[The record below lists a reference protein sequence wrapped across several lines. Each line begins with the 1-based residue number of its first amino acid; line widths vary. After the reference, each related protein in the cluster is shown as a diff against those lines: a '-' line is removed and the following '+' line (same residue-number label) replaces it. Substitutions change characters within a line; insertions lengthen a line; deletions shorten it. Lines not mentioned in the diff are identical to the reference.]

1 MSERDPMAMPLSG
14 LRLVEASAGTGKTFS
29 LAGLYLR
36 LLVEKPLDVRDI
48 LVVTFTRAATQE
60 LRDRIRALLARAARL
75 AADRSLATA
84 SGEDRIAL
92 RILDAAAEPA
102 DNLAR
107 LLRDAAV
114 RMDEATITTIHGFCQ
129 QALQENAF
137 DSAVAFDRGD
147 PVDDRELLAECA
159 GDYWR
164 REVIGR
170 SPEAAGAFMAHWS
183 KPGDLA
189 AELGWILDTPHLK
202 LAGPT
207 PDQIPARVAQAR
219 SEWIATAPLLQAR
232 LEAIEQAGEFH
243 SGRSLGKAVK
253 AAGGVAALFRAI
265 ASGDQPLPHALSTNA
280 IRQQL
285 TGAARKVGVPPQWTG
300 AVDALL
306 EIPGLERLA
315 AVHTV
320 AVALRQALQQRKR
333 ERRLHSFNDM
343 IQSLH
348 GAITDPRRGPALA
361 HALRKRWPWALVD
374 EFQDTDPLQYAI
386 LRAIYRGHEGVGMIM
401 IGDPKQAIYGFRG
414 GDVFAYLQAG
424 EDTEGVYSLGTNFR
438 STASVLKAIDGLF
451 HLPGERPFMLPEI
464 AFETVQAGRAQGD
477 LEIELEGETLPALT
491 LWTLEPGS
499 EGKPWTAGAARQQL
513 AAATIAQIQ
522 RLLDRRDG
530 AHVREGAY
538 TRPLAARDICVLVN
552 TNGEAA
558 QFQAALAR
566 AGLPAAC
573 LHQSSVF
580 ASAQAEPLQRVLEA
594 AAAPADPRRVR
605 AALVTELFGLRLGD
619 LLKLADDDAAWQDT
633 AQTFQQGHE
642 RWVRGGVLALLEP
655 WIQSAAAR
663 LLQYE
668 DGERRVTNWLH
679 LAERLQQAETETFGM
694 AGLIRWLATSRE
706 SAGDG
711 DTAEEAQLRLESDEN
726 LVRIA
731 TVHKVKGLQFPV
743 VMLPYAPLLGTAG
756 ARFDRPDQPPFR
768 YHDADGNACLDPGI
782 GQDLEHTPL
791 AVRERRAEAM
801 RLLYVALT
809 RAEQAIYLP
818 WGWIQGA
825 QNGAL
830 AWLFHQQDGAPD
842 AAWQT
847 KKEQWEGWF
856 TADNVQRR
864 IEAFRVS
871 MGGVVRGVPVA
882 DVADQRPYQPDPPV
896 PLGGARDV
904 LPAPRSAWQMFSYSS
919 LVRGEAAGPAAAS
932 GVDDESRA
940 PRDSTPVD
948 RDLGGLSGTGFGSA
962 VHDILEA
969 ADFARW
975 PDPSEAPGDF
985 ETALVADRLLRRGI
999 ALPEGER
1006 GRRTLVAV
1014 SGLVSRCLHTPLPGI
1029 GPLAAVMPQH
1039 RLAEMGFALRLGGE
1053 TTRSLTALLQ
1063 THGYTG
1069 LVAGEPWGRPLLGLM
1084 QGFIDLVVE
1093 QDGRYWV
1100 LDYKTNHLGPLHED
1114 YVPARLTEAV
1124 RHGHYDL
1131 QYLVYVTAL
1140 HRHLALRLPGYDPE
1154 RHLGGVQY
1162 LFLRGMNG
1170 RDATTGV
1177 FIDHPSVP
1185 LIEALD
1191 RLLDNREAAA

>member
-1 MSERDPMAMPLSG
+1 MPLSG

-60 LRDRIRALLARAARL
+60 LRDRIRTRIARAARL
-75 AADRSLATA
+75 AGDRSLATA
-84 SGEDRIAL
+84 SDEDRIAL

-102 DNLAR
+102 EGLAR
-107 LLRDAAV
+107 RLRDAAV

-129 QALQENAF
+129 QALAEHAF

-147 PVDDRELLAECA
+147 PADDRSLLAECA
-159 GDYWR
+159 ADYWR

-170 SPEAAGAFMAHWS
+170 SPEAARAFMDHWQT
-183 KPGDLA
+183 PGDLA
-189 AELGWILDTPHLK
+189 RELGWVLDTPHLR
-202 LAGPT
+202 LAGPA

-219 SEWIATAPLLQAR
+219 SGWAAVAPLLQAR

-243 SGRSLGKAVK
+243 SARALGKAVK
-253 AAGGVAALFRAI
+253 AAGGVAALFQAI
-265 ASGDQPLPHALSTNA
+265 ASGTEPVPRALSTKA
-280 IRQQL
+280 ITQQL
-285 TGAARKVGVPPQWTG
+285 SGAARKVGVSPEWTG

-315 AVHTV
+315 AVHTA
-320 AVALRQALQQRKR
+320 AVELREALQQRKR
-333 ERRLHSFNDM
+333 ERRVHSFNDM

-348 GAITDPRRGPALA
+348 GAITDPHGGPALA
-361 HALRKRWPWALVD
+361 DALRARWPWALVD

-386 LRAIYRGHEGVGMIM
+386 LRTIYRGRDGVGMIM

-414 GDVFAYLQAG
+414 GDVFAYLQAA
-424 EDTEGVYSLGTNFR
+424 EDTEGVYSLDTNFR
-438 STASVLKAIDGLF
+438 STGSVLEAIEALF
-451 HLPGERPFMLPEI
+451 RLPGERPFMLPEI
-464 AFETVQAGRAQGD
+464 AFVPVQAGRAQGD

-491 LWTLEPGS
+491 LWTLGAGS
-499 EGKPWTAGAARQQL
+499 EDKPWTAGAARQQL

-530 AHVREGAY
+530 ARVHEGD
-538 TRPLAARDICVLVN
+538 TSRPLAARDICVLVN

-558 QFQAALAR
+558 QFQTALAR

-580 ASAQAEPLQRVLEA
+580 ASAQAEQVQRVLEA
-594 AAAPADPRRVR
+594 AAAPADPRRMR

-619 LLKLADDDAAWQDT
+619 LLKLADDDTVWQDT

-694 AGLIRWLATSRE
+694 AGLIRWLAASRE

-711 DTAEEAQLRLESDEN
+711 DTPEEAQLRLESDEN

-756 ARFDRPDQPPFR
+756 AHFDRPDQPPFR
-768 YHDADGNACLDPGI
+768 YHDADGNAYLDPGI
-782 GQDLEHTPL
+782 GQDAEHAPL

-847 KKEQWEGWF
+847 KKEHWSPWF
-856 TADNVQRR
+856 TAENVDRR
-864 IEAFRVS
+864 IQAFCTR
-871 MGGVVRGVPVA
+871 MGGVVRCVPVA
-882 DVADQRPYQPDPPV
+882 EVAAKRPYHPDSPT
-896 PLGGARDV
+896 PLGTARET
-904 LPAPRSAWQMFSYSS
+904 LPKPRSPWQMVSYSS
-919 LVRGEAAGPAAAS
+919 LVRGEGAGPATAA
-932 GVDDESRA
+932 GADDESSV

-948 RDLGGLSGTGFGSA
+948 ADLGGLAGTGFGSA

-969 ADFARW
+969 ADFACW
-975 PDPSEAPGDF
+975 PVPGEPPGDF
-985 ETALVADRLLRRGI
+985 EAALVGEKLLRRGI
-999 ALPEGER
+999 VLPEGER
-1006 GRRTLVAV
+1006 GRKTVGAV
-1014 SGLVSRCLHTPLPGI
+1014 SGLVSRCLHTPLPEI
-1029 GPLAAVMPQH
+1029 GPLAAVLPRH

-1053 TTRSLTALLQ
+1053 TTRGLTALLQ

-1069 LVAGEPWGRPLLGLM
+1069 LRAGEPRERLLLGLL

-1093 QDGRYWV
+1093 RDGRYWV
-1100 LDYKTNHLGPLHED
+1100 LDYKTNFLGALHED
-1114 YVPARLTEAV
+1114 YAPARLADAV

-1140 HRHLALRLPGYDPE
+1140 HRHLALRLPGYDPG

-1170 RDATTGV
+1170 RDAATGV
-1177 FIDHPSVP
+1177 FVDHPSAALVR
-1185 LIEALD
+1185 ALD

>member
-1 MSERDPMAMPLSG
+1 MPERNPMEMPLSG

-36 LLVEKPLDVRDI
+36 LLVEHSLDVRDI

-60 LRDRIRALLARAARL
+60 LRDRIRTRIARAARL

-84 SGEDRIAL
+84 SDEDRIAL

-102 DNLAR
+102 ESLAR
-107 LLRDAAV
+107 RLRDAAV

-129 QALQENAF
+129 QALAEHAF

-147 PVDDRELLAECA
+147 PADDRALLAECA
-159 GDYWR
+159 ADYWR
-164 REVIGR
+164 SEVIGR
-170 SPEAAGAFMAHWS
+170 SPEAARAFMDHWRN
-183 KPGDLA
+183 PGDLA
-189 AELGWILDTPHLK
+189 RELGWVLDTPHLK
-202 LAGPT
+202 LAGPA
-207 PDQIPARVAQAR
+207 PDQIPARIAQAR
-219 SEWIATAPLLQAR
+219 SDWAAVAPLLQAR

-243 SGRSLGKAVK
+243 SGRALGKAVK
-253 AAGGVAALFRAI
+253 AAGGVAALFQAI
-265 ASGDQPLPHALSTNA
+265 TSGTEPPPRALSTKA
-280 IRQQL
+280 ITQQL
-285 TGAARKVGVPPQWTG
+285 SGAARKAGVSPEWTG

-315 AVHTV
+315 AVHTA
-320 AVALRQALQQRKR
+320 AVELREALRQRKR
-333 ERRLHSFNDM
+333 ERRVHSFNDM

-348 GAITDPRRGPALA
+348 GAITDPHGGPALA
-361 HALRKRWPWALVD
+361 HALRARWPWALVD

-386 LRAIYRGHEGVGMIM
+386 LRAIYRGREGVGMIM

-414 GDVFAYLQAG
+414 GDVFAYLQAA
-424 EDTEGVYSLGTNFR
+424 EDTEGVYSLDTNFR
-438 STASVLKAIDGLF
+438 STEPVLKAIEALF
-451 HLPGERPFMLPEI
+451 RLPGERPFMLPEI
-464 AFETVQAGRAQGD
+464 AFVPVRAGRAQGD
-477 LEIELEGETLPALT
+477 LVIELEGETLPALT
-491 LWTLEPGS
+491 LWTLGPGS

-522 RLLDRRDG
+522 RLLDRHDG
-530 AHVREGAY
+530 ARVHEGD
-538 TRPLAARDICVLVN
+538 TSRPLAARDICVLVN

-558 QFQAALAR
+558 QFQTALAR

-580 ASAQAEPLQRVLEA
+580 ASAQAEQVQRVLEA

-619 LLKLADDDAAWQDT
+619 LLRLADDDAVWQDT

-694 AGLIRWLATSRE
+694 AGLIRWLASGRE
-706 SAGDG
+706 SAGG
-711 DTAEEAQLRLESDEN
+711 GETPEEAQLRLESDEN

-756 ARFDRPDQPPFR
+756 ARFDRPEQPPFR

-782 GQDLEHTPL
+782 GQDAEHAPL

-847 KKEQWEGWF
+847 KKEHWSPWF
-856 TADNVQRR
+856 TAENVDRR
-864 IEAFRVS
+864 IQAFCTR
-871 MGGVVRGVPVA
+871 MGRFVRCVPVA
-882 DVADQRPYQPDPPV
+882 EVAAKRPYHPDAPT
-896 PLGGARDV
+896 PLGTARET
-904 LPAPRSAWQMFSYSS
+904 LPKPRSPWQMVSYSS
-919 LVRGEAAGPAAAS
+919 LVRGEGAGPARAA
-932 GVDDESRA
+932 GADDESSV

-948 RDLGGLSGTGFGSA
+948 ADLGGLAGTGFGSA

-969 ADFARW
+969 ADFACW
-975 PDPSEAPGDF
+975 PVPGEPPGDLQA
-985 ETALVADRLLRRGI
+985 ALVAEKLLRRGI
-999 ALPEGER
+999 VLPEGER
-1006 GRRTLVAV
+1006 GRKTVGAV
-1014 SGLVSRCLHTPLPGI
+1014 SGLVSRCLHTPLPEI
-1029 GPLAAVMPQH
+1029 GPLAAVPRRH

-1053 TTRSLTALLQ
+1053 TTRGLTALLQ
-1063 THGYTG
+1063 AHGYTG
-1069 LVAGEPWGRPLLGLM
+1069 LLGGEPRGRLLLGLL

-1093 QDGRYWV
+1093 HDDRYWV
-1100 LDYKTNHLGPLHED
+1100 LDYKTNFLGALHED
-1114 YVPARLTEAV
+1114 YAPARLADAV

-1170 RDATTGV
+1170 RDAATGV
-1177 FIDHPSVP
+1177 FVDHPGAALVR
-1185 LIEALD
+1185 ALD

>member
-1 MSERDPMAMPLSG
+1 MTMPLSG

-36 LLVEKPLDVRDI
+36 LLVEKRLDVRDI

-60 LRDRIRALLARAARL
+60 LRDRIRTRITRAARL
-75 AADRSLATA
+75 AADRSLANA

-92 RILDAAAEPA
+92 EILEAAAEPA
-102 DNLAR
+102 ESLAR
-107 LLRDAAV
+107 RLRDAAV

-129 QALQENAF
+129 QALAENAF

-147 PVDDRELLAECA
+147 PVDDRVLLAECA
-159 GDYWR
+159 ADYWR

-170 SPEAAGAFMAHWS
+170 PPEAARAFMAHW
-183 KPGDLA
+183 PEPRDLA
-189 AELGWILDTPHLK
+189 AGLGWILDTPHLK
-202 LAGPT
+202 LAGPA
-207 PDQIPARVAQAR
+207 PDAIPARVAQAR
-219 SEWIATAPLLQAR
+219 ADWAAVAPLLQAR

-243 SGRSLGKAVK
+243 AGRALGKAVK

-265 ASGDQPLPHALSTNA
+265 ASGEQPLPGALSTSA
-280 IRQQL
+280 ITQQL
-285 TGAARKVGVPPQWTG
+285 TGEARKTGVSPQWTG

-315 AVHTV
+315 AVHTA
-320 AVALRQALQQRKR
+320 AVELRTALQQRKR
-333 ERRLHSFNDM
+333 ERRVHSFNDM

-361 HALRKRWPWALVD
+361 RALRQRWPWALVD

-386 LRAIYRGHEGVGMIM
+386 LRAIYRGHEGAGMIM

-414 GDVFAYLQAG
+414 GDVFAYLQAA
-424 EDTEGVYSLGTNFR
+424 EDTEGVYSLDTNFR
-438 STASVLKAIDGLF
+438 STAPVLKVIEALF
-451 HLPGERPFMLPEI
+451 RLPGERPFMLPEI
-464 AFETVQAGRAQGD
+464 AFLPVRAGRAQGD
-477 LEIELEGETLPALT
+477 RDIELEGQPLPALT

-499 EGKPWTAGAARQQL
+499 EGKPWGAGVARQQL
-513 AAATIAQIQ
+513 AGATIAQIQ
-522 RLLDRRDG
+522 RLLDGRDG
-530 AHVREGAY
+530 ARVREGLS

-552 TNGEAA
+552 TNAEAA

-580 ASAQAEPLQRVLEA
+580 ASVQAEQVQRVLEA
-594 AAAPADPRRVR
+594 AAAPADPRRLR

-619 LLKLADDDAAWQDT
+619 LLQLVEDDAVWQDT

-642 RWVRGGVLALLEP
+642 RWVRGGVLAMLEP

-663 LLQYE
+663 LLRHE

-694 AGLIRWLATSRE
+694 AGLIRWLAASRE
-706 SAGDG
+706 SVGDG

-768 YHDADGNACLDPGI
+768 YHEADGGACLDPGI
-782 GQDLEHTPL
+782 GQDLEHAPR
-791 AVRERRAEAM
+791 AIRERRAEAM

-825 QNGAL
+825 QNGGL

-847 KKEQWEGWF
+847 KKEHWGPWF
-856 TADNVQRR
+856 TGENVDRR
-864 IEAFRVS
+864 VEAFCAS
-871 MGGVVRGVPVA
+871 LGGVVRCVPVA
-882 DVADQRPYQPDPPV
+882 EIAAKRPFHADPTV
-896 PLGGARDV
+896 PLGSARET
-904 LPAPRSAWQMFSYSS
+904 LPEPRSAWQMFSYSS
-919 LVRGEAAGPAAAS
+919 LVRGEGAGPAAAS
-932 GVDDESRA
+932 GADDESCTS
-940 PRDSTPVD
+940 RDSTPVD
-948 RDLGGLSGTGFGSA
+948 LELGGLSGAGFGSA

-975 PDPSEAPGDF
+975 PIPGAALGAS
-985 ETALVADRLLRRGI
+985 ETALVAEKLLRRGI

-1006 GRRTLVAV
+1006 GRKTVGAV

-1029 GPLAAVMPQH
+1029 GPLAAVPPRH

-1053 TTRSLTALLQ
+1053 TTRGLTTLLQ
-1063 THGYTG
+1063 KYGYTG
-1069 LVAGEPWGRPLLGLM
+1069 LVAGASRERVLLGLM

-1093 QDGRYWV
+1093 RDGRYWV
-1100 LDYKTNHLGPLHED
+1100 LDYKSNHLGSSYED
-1114 YVPARLTEAV
+1114 YAPSRLADAV

-1170 RDATTGV
+1170 RDAATGV
-1177 FIDHPSVP
+1177 FIDHPSVA
-1185 LIEALD
+1185 LVRALD
-1191 RLLDNREAAA
+1191 RLLDNCGAAA